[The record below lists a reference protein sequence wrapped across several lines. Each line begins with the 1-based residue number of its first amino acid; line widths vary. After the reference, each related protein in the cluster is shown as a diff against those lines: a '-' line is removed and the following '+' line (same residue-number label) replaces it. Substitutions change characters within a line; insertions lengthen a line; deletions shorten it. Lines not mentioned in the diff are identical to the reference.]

1 MSSAR
6 RRAPVDD
13 VVRSTPRRRAVF
25 SDVTRLGIPPVMI
38 GLVVLAVLGAWLVLS
53 ALAAVGCAAVVR
65 GGVEEDRARGYLSY
79 RP

>member
-1 MSSAR
+1 
-6 RRAPVDD
+6 
-13 VVRSTPRRRAVF
+13 
-25 SDVTRLGIPPVMI
+25 MI

-79 RP
+79 RA